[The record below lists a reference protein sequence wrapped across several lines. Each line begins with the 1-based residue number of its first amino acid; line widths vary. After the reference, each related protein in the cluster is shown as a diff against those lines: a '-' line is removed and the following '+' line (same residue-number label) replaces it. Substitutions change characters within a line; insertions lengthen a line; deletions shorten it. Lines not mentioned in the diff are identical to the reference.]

1 MIPLVVHTVATH
13 VVAIA
18 PTDVGTSFQHAANGS
33 LLLAL
38 PVAMIAGLVS
48 FLSPCVLP
56 LVPAYLTYMT
66 GLSAA
71 DLAATGPRVSDGPGA
86 AVATE
91 ALQASRQGPQ
101 RVKHRRGRVLLGS
114 VLFVAGFSA
123 VFVSFGAFFGYAGA
137 HLTEH
142 QVLVNRVA
150 GGIAIVMG
158 AAFMGF
164 IPGFQR
170 EFRMTR
176 LPAVGIAGAP
186 LLGVAFGVG
195 WTPCTGPTLGVVLG
209 LAGSSSD
216 TTAAR
221 GALLTVAYCI
231 GLGLPFVVAGL
242 AFRKALGAFGFI
254 KRHYAWVVRGG
265 GILLIAIG
273 ILLVTGE
280 WNTISIDLRN
290 AIGTTYNPPV

>member
-1 MIPLVVHTVATH
+1 MNPLVLAD
-13 VVAIA
+13 I
-18 PTDVGTSFQHAANGS
+18 GTTFQHAANGS
-33 LLLAL
+33 LVLAI

-71 DLAATGPRVSDGPGA
+71 DLAADTPRISDGPGA
-86 AVATE
+86 AVAVE
-91 ALQASRQGPQ
+91 ALRASGQGPDGAH
-101 RVKHRRGRVLLGS
+101 HRRGRVLLGS

-123 VFVSFGAFFGYAGA
+123 VFVSFGAVFGYAGA

-142 QVLVNRVA
+142 ATLVNRIA
-150 GGIAIVMG
+150 GAIAIVMG

-186 LLGVAFGVG
+186 LLGIAFGVG

-216 TTAAR
+216 ATAAR

-231 GLGLPFVVAGL
+231 GLGLPFIVAGL

-265 GILLIAIG
+265 GILLITIG

-280 WNTISIDLRN
+280 WNSISIDLRN